1 MCQKIGAPNEQGIE
15 LEKPSKIRE
24 GGTLLVPNF
33 GHSIFTMIKAEFG
46 KISNAI
52 M

>member
-1 MCQKIGAPNEQGIE
+1 MCQKIGVHNEVCIE
-15 LEKPSKIRE
+15 LGKPSKIRE

-33 GHSIFTMIKAEFG
+33 GHSIFTMIEAEFG
-46 KISNAI
+46 KIANAV

>member
-1 MCQKIGAPNEQGIE
+1 MHNERGIG
-15 LEKPSKIRE
+15 LKKPSKIRE

-33 GHSIFTMIKAEFG
+33 GHSIFTMIEAEFG
-46 KISNAI
+46 KIANAV